1 MTLFFAHFKFY
12 FSNTYSRVLGLLF
25 VANSFVFG
33 NWVARIPDIKESL
46 WLTDAALGMGLL
58 GAPLGSIL
66 VMPFTGWLVSLI
78 GLGRSLYL
86 FSALLLLSPIMLAS
100 ITSFNSLLA
109 CLIYLG
115 ITEGLMGVVINAA
128 ANGVERKLERP
139 IMSTC
144 HGMWSLGAMIGAVLG
159 SIIVG
164 LKIALAPHL
173 IIISIGVL
181 IPLLLSPKMIKIFDA
196 LPVPELKKRFQMPN
210 MALLAISFA
219 AFSIFLN
226 EGAIADWSAVYL
238 RETLKSNPYLVG
250 MAYAGYAMLMAA
262 GRFTGDMLIP
272 KFGKKKLVI
281 GGGLLSALSMSALL
295 ILHDPWAAI
304 VGFSLVGLGFSCI
317 VPILYSS
324 AANEP
329 GYTAESAIAVVSTIS
344 FTGFFIGPPIIGFI
358 SEQYGLSLALVL
370 VVGLSIMISAIG
382 AMIQFK

>member
-1 MTLFFAHFKFY
+1 MTSLFAHFKFY
-12 FSNTYSRVLGLLF
+12 FYNTYSRILGLLF

-46 WLTDAALGMGLL
+46 GLTDVALGMGLL

-66 VMPFTGWLVSLI
+66 VMPFIGWLVSLV

-86 FSALLLLSPIMLAS
+86 FSTLLLLSPVMLAN
-100 ITSFNSLLA
+100 INSFNSLLA

-144 HGMWSLGAMIGAVLG
+144 HGMWSLGAMMGAAMG
-159 SIIVG
+159 SIIAG
-164 LKIALAPHL
+164 LNIALQIHL
-173 IIISIGVL
+173 LMISLVVL
-181 IPLLLSPKMIKIFDA
+181 IPLLLSPKIIQMFDT
-196 LPVPELKKRFQMPN
+196 LPSPEQKKGFQMPN
-210 MALLAISFA
+210 MALLAISLA

-250 MAYAGYAMLMAA
+250 MAYAGYAMFMAV

-272 KFGKKKLVI
+272 KFGKKNLVI

-295 ILHDPWAAI
+295 ILHEPWAAI
-304 VGFSLVGLGFSCI
+304 VGFSLTGLGFSCI
-317 VPILYSS
+317 VPILYSA

-358 SEQYGLSLALVL
+358 SEQYGLSLALIL

-382 AMIQFK
+382 TMIHFK

>member
-1 MTLFFAHFKFY
+1 MTLLFAHFKFY
-12 FSNTYSRVLGLLF
+12 FNNTYSRLLGFLF

-33 NWVARIPDIKESL
+33 NWVARIPDIKESIG
-46 WLTDAALGMGLL
+46 LTDADLGMGLL

-66 VMPFTGWLVSLI
+66 VMPITGWLVSLM

-86 FSALLLLSPIMLAS
+86 FSALLLLSPVILAG
-100 ITSFNSLLA
+100 INSFNSLVA

-128 ANGVERKLERP
+128 ANAVERKLGRP

-144 HGMWSLGAMIGAVLG
+144 HGMWSLGAMMGAALG

-164 LKIALAPHL
+164 LNIALAPHL
-173 IIISIGVL
+173 VMISAGVL
-181 IPLLLSPKMIKIFDA
+181 IPLLLSPKIIRMFDT
-196 LPVPELKKRFQMPN
+196 LPSPEQKKGFQMPN
-210 MALLAISFA
+210 MALLAISLA

-238 RETLKSNPYLVG
+238 RETLKSDPYLVG
-250 MAYAGYAMLMAA
+250 MAYAGYAMFMAI

-272 KFGKKKLVI
+272 KLGKKNLVI
-281 GGGLLSALSMSALL
+281 GGGLLSAISMSVLL
-295 ILHDPWAAI
+295 ILHDPWVAI

-358 SEQYGLSLALVL
+358 SEQYGLSIALVL
-370 VVGLSIMISAIG
+370 VVGLSIIISTIG
-382 AMIQFK
+382 TMIQFK

>member
-1 MTLFFAHFKFY
+1 MTSLFAHFKFY
-12 FSNTYSRVLGLLF
+12 FNNAHSRILGLLF

-33 NWVARIPDIKESL
+33 NWVARIPDIKESIG
-46 WLTDAALGMGLL
+46 LTDAALGMGLL

-66 VMPFTGWLVSLI
+66 VMPFTGWLVSSM

-86 FSALLLLSPIMLAS
+86 FSALLLLSPVMLAG
-100 ITSFNSLLA
+100 ITSFNSLVV
-109 CLIYLG
+109 CLMYLG

-144 HGMWSLGAMIGAVLG
+144 HGMWSLGAMIGAALG

-173 IIISIGVL
+173 LMISVGVL
-181 IPLLLSPKMIKIFDA
+181 VPLLLSPKMIKMFDT
-196 LPVPELKKRFQMPN
+196 LPSPEKKKGFQMPN

-238 RETLKSNPYLVG
+238 RETLKSDPYLVG
-250 MAYAGYAMLMAA
+250 MAYAGYAMFMAL

-272 KFGKKKLVI
+272 KVGKKNIVI
-281 GGGLLSALSMSALL
+281 GGALLSAISMSALL
-295 ILHDPWAAI
+295 MLHHPWAAI
-304 VGFSLVGLGFSCI
+304 AGFSLVGLGFSCI

-358 SEQYGLSLALVL
+358 SEQYGLSSALVL
-370 VVGLSIMISAIG
+370 VVGLSIIISAIG
-382 AMIQFK
+382 TTIQFK

>member
-1 MTLFFAHFKFY
+1 MTSLFAHVKFY
-12 FSNTYSRVLGLLF
+12 FYNSYSRVLGLLF

-46 WLTDAALGMGLL
+46 GLTDAALGMGLL

-86 FSALLLLSPIMLAS
+86 FSALLLLSPVMLAS

-144 HGMWSLGAMIGAVLG
+144 HGMWSLGAMIGAALG

-181 IPLLLSPKMIKIFDA
+181 IPLLLSPKMIKMFDA
-196 LPVPELKKRFQMPN
+196 LPVPEQNKGFQMPN

-238 RETLKSNPYLVG
+238 RETLKSDPYLVG
-250 MAYAGYAMLMAA
+250 MAYAGYAMFMAL

-272 KFGKKKLVI
+272 KVGKKNIVI
-281 GGGLLSALSMSALL
+281 GGALLSAISMSALL
-295 ILHDPWAAI
+295 MLHHPWAAI
-304 VGFSLVGLGFSCI
+304 AGFSLVGLGFSCI

-344 FTGFFIGPPIIGFI
+344 FT
-358 SEQYGLSLALVL
+358 
-370 VVGLSIMISAIG
+370 
-382 AMIQFK
+382 

>member
-1 MTLFFAHFKFY
+1 
-12 FSNTYSRVLGLLF
+12 
-25 VANSFVFG
+25 
-33 NWVARIPDIKESL
+33 
-46 WLTDAALGMGLL
+46 
-58 GAPLGSIL
+58 LGSIL
-66 VMPFTGWLVSLI
+66 VMPFTGWLVSLM

-86 FSALLLLSPIMLAS
+86 FSALFLLSPVMLAN

-128 ANGVERKLERP
+128 ANGVEKKLERP

-144 HGMWSLGAMIGAVLG
+144 HGMWSLGAMMGAAMG
-159 SIIVG
+159 SVIAG
-164 LKIALAPHL
+164 LNIALRPHL
-173 IIISIGVL
+173 LMISLAVL
-181 IPLLLSPKMIKIFDA
+181 IPLLLSPKIIQMFDT
-196 LPVPELKKRFQMPN
+196 LPSPEQKKGFQKPN
-210 MALLAISFA
+210 MALLAISLA

-238 RETLKSNPYLVG
+238 RDTLKSDPYLVG
-250 MAYAGYAMLMAA
+250 MAYAGYAMFMAI

-272 KFGKKKLVI
+272 KFGKKNVVI

-344 FTGFFIGPPIIGFI
+344 FIGFFIGPPIIGFI

-382 AMIQFK
+382 TMIQFK

>member
-1 MTLFFAHFKFY
+1 MTSLFAHVKFY
-12 FSNTYSRVLGLLF
+12 FYNTYSRVLGLLF

-66 VMPFTGWLVSLI
+66 VMPFTGWLVSLM

-86 FSALLLLSPIMLAS
+86 FSALFLLSPVMLAN

-128 ANGVERKLERP
+128 ANGVEKKLERP

-144 HGMWSLGAMIGAVLG
+144 HGMWSLGAMMGAAMG
-159 SIIVG
+159 SVIAG
-164 LKIALAPHL
+164 LNIALRPHL
-173 IIISIGVL
+173 LMISLAVL
-181 IPLLLSPKMIKIFDA
+181 IPLLLSPKIIQMFDT
-196 LPVPELKKRFQMPN
+196 LPSPEQKKGFQKPN
-210 MALLAISFA
+210 MALLAISLA

-238 RETLKSNPYLVG
+238 RDTLKSDPYLVG
-250 MAYAGYAMLMAA
+250 MAYAGYAMFMAI

-272 KFGKKKLVI
+272 KFGKKNLVI

-344 FTGFFIGPPIIGFI
+344 FIGFFIGPPIIGFI

-382 AMIQFK
+382 TMIQFK